1 MAESPPINESA
12 PGTPEADDASVDG
25 NASVQTETHVA
36 RWRRWLA
43 WGLVVLG
50 TLFLLVSS
58 FNVWVSRQALET
70 DAWVDASGEFLADET
85 IRASLATWM
94 VDELYSNVDLGSN
107 LEQAASEAAPDG
119 GPIADVLVPLVGAAG
134 PLIEGALR
142 DATVSVADRLLASSE
157 VQELWKE
164 ANRLAHTALVAV
176 IDDEQV
182 DGIEVVD
189 GDVVLDLQPVIMEL
203 GDRIGVDTDRID
215 APEGFGQI
223 TVLRD
228 TNLESV
234 QTVVKAIR
242 IMSTVLTLIVLGIF
256 GLAIFIAK
264 GQRRRIVMAC
274 ASSLLLVGVV
284 LLLVRTIA
292 GAALVDALTSNEA
305 DLEPVS
311 LAWGIATQ
319 LLANIATALLVYGA
333 VLLIGALLAGPS
345 RAAVAI
351 RRWLAPTFRHRPLV
365 VYAAAIF
372 LILLALLWSPTG
384 QTRELIGSLVL
395 AALLLLGIAA
405 FRRQTLREFPVSDD
419 EPPQQPIAA

>member
-1 MAESPPINESA
+1 MAESPPTSGSA
-12 PGTPEADDASVDG
+12 PGTPDTDDASADG
-25 NASVQTETHVA
+25 NASVHAETHVA

-70 DAWVDASGEFLADET
+70 DAWVEASGEFLADDA
-85 IRASLATWM
+85 IRAALATWM

-142 DATVSVADRLLASSE
+142 EATVNVAERLLASSE

-164 ANRLAHTALVAV
+164 ANRVAHTALVAV
-176 IDDEQV
+176 VDDEQV

-203 GDRIGVDTDRID
+203 GARIGVEASGDNL
-215 APEGFGQI
+215 PEDFGQI

-228 TNLESV
+228 TNLETV

-242 IMSTVLTLIVLGIF
+242 VISTVLIVIVLGIF
-256 GLAIFIAK
+256 GLAIFVAK

-274 ASSLLLVGVV
+274 ASSLLLVGIV

-292 GAALVDALTSNEA
+292 GAALVEALTSNEA
-305 DLEPVS
+305 DVEPVS

-319 LLANIATALLVYGA
+319 LLANIAAGLIAYGA

-345 RAAVAI
+345 RPAVAI

-372 LILLALLWSPTG
+372 LVLLALLWSPTG

-405 FRRQTLREFPVSDD
+405 FRRQTLREFPGSDD
-419 EPPQQPIAA
+419 ELPQQPIAA